1 MAKKKNE
8 YFDELTELVGYSCEA
23 GEYLHNFF
31 KEFDLMQIDE
41 RKEAMHKIEHTAD
54 GRKHEMMQKLMR
66 EFITPIE
73 REDIMQLAQEID
85 EVTDRIEDVFLRIYM
100 YNIQTL
106 RPDALTFSHTIF
118 NCCKALKMAVQ
129 ELYQYKKPDKISPYI
144 IQVNSLEEEGDKLY
158 MEADRRLY
166 LEESDPIT
174 IMAWTE
180 TFNRMER
187 CCDACAHAAN
197 VVESVIMKNS

>member
-158 MEADRRLY
+158 MEAVRRLY

-187 CCDACAHAAN
+187 CCDACEHAAN

>member
-129 ELYQYKKPDKISPYI
+129 ELYLYKKPDKISPYI

-158 MEADRRLY
+158 MEAVRRLY

-187 CCDACAHAAN
+187 CCDACEHAAN

>member
-31 KEFDLMQIDE
+31 KEFDLTQIDE

-54 GRKHEMMQKLMR
+54 GKKHEMMQKLMR

-158 MEADRRLY
+158 MEAVRRLY

-187 CCDACAHAAN
+187 CCDACEHAAN